1 MRRITLIVPLM
12 LPRLTDHAA
21 AQLVE
26 VLHTLLAIVEH
37 HYANQIHRYRKHQSE
52 RQLHRAASEHTAP
65 FDPPF

>member
-12 LPRLTDHAA
+12 LPRLSDQAA

-26 VLHTLLAIVEH
+26 VLRALLAIVEH
-37 HYANQIHRYRKHQSE
+37 HYASQIHRYRKRESE
-52 RQLHRAASEHTAP
+52 RQLRRAASEHTAP